1 MAKLLEHPPPGEVD
15 ALVAYVDKVKRF
27 FGWCNADPA
36 ALSAGGPLA
45 TQDGID
51 QVAAP
56 LALEPAALQQVALK
70 AHPSPFQHGGQAGV
84 AVVAGGAD
92 PMLAALDEQVVQ
104 QPADRLGGIAIPL
117 VLGRQGEADPGLA
130 WIVGSHVGRAVA
142 DQPIRAA
149 WGDGELEP
157 FAGRVGIGGLKFLQE
172 LACLAG
178 PVGRLPVLVA
188 ATSGRTGRR
197 PRRPGPGAGTGATP
211 AAVWSAP

>member
-27 FGWCNADPA
+27 FGWCNAD
-36 ALSAGGPLA
+36 
-45 TQDGID
+45 
-51 QVAAP
+51 
-56 LALEPAALQQVALK
+56 
-70 AHPSPFQHGGQAGV
+70 QA
-84 AVVAGGAD
+84 
-92 PMLAALDEQVVQ
+92 
-104 QPADRLGGIAIPL
+104 
-117 VLGRQGEADPGLA
+117 
-130 WIVGSHVGRAVA
+130 
-142 DQPIRAA
+142 IRAA